1 MKTMKEKILTKEN
14 LAPFLDELLKTYR
27 VVAPVRSGDY
37 SLYRPLEDGR
47 DICLDYL
54 RPMKSAKE
62 IFFPQNET
70 LFYFNKR
77 TNRVVESP
85 EDEKTTVLFG
95 ITPCDLAGIAAQDR
109 IFASGTFKDSYY
121 MRRRSRSILIG
132 IACPIPGETCFCHVF
147 GIDRFASEIADLFFI
162 PLQGRYLVRVNTE
175 RGRKLVEYLQ
185 EATEADVREA
195 ERLAAQPVESKEEIM
210 PLEELSHLLAEEF
223 ESPVWDDIARRCI
236 GCAACTFVCPT
247 CHCFDI
253 TDEIRRDIGRR
264 SRTWDGCMFPM
275 FTLHASGHNPRMN
288 ATQRIRQRILHKF
301 AYFKDNQGII
311 SCTGCGRCVE
321 VCPVN
326 VDIREVLKCLSGI
339 LMEASKK

>member
-1 MKTMKEKILTKEN
+1 MKEKILAKEK
-14 LAPFLDELLKTYR
+14 LTSFLDELLKTYR
-27 VVAPVRSGDY
+27 VVAPVSSGNY
-37 SLYRPLEDGR
+37 SLYRTLEHGD

-62 IFFPQNET
+62 IFFPQNEP

-77 TNRVVESP
+77 TNKVVEPP
-85 EDEKTTVLFG
+85 EGEKSTVLFG
-95 ITPCDLAGIAAQDR
+95 VTPCDLAGIAAQDR
-109 IFASGTFKDSYY
+109 ILSSGTFKDSYY
-121 MRRRSRSILIG
+121 VRRRSQSILIG
-132 IACPIPGETCFCHVF
+132 IACPIPGETCFCNVF
-147 GIDRFASEIADLFFI
+147 DIDRFASDITDLFFI
-162 PLQGRYLVRVNTE
+162 PLKDLYLIRVNTE
-175 RGRKLVEYLQ
+175 QGEKLVENLR
-185 EATEADVREA
+185 EAKEADLREA
-195 ERLAAQPVESKEEIM
+195 ERLAAQPAEFKEAIM
-210 PLEELSHLLAEEF
+210 PLALEELSHLLTEEF
-223 ESPVWDDIARRCI
+223 ESPIWDDIARKCI

-253 TDEIRRDIGRR
+253 TDEMRRDIGLR

-275 FTLHASGHNPRMN
+275 FTLHASGHNPRTN

-326 VDIREVLKCLSGI
+326 VDIRQILKYLSET
-339 LMEASKK
+339 LKEATKK

>member
-1 MKTMKEKILTKEN
+1 
-14 LAPFLDELLKTYR
+14 
-27 VVAPVRSGDY
+27 
-37 SLYRPLEDGR
+37 
-47 DICLDYL
+47 L
-54 RPMKSAKE
+54 RPIKSAKE

-77 TNRVVESP
+77 TNRVVVSP
-85 EDEKTTVLFG
+85 EGEKTTILFG
-95 ITPCDLAGIAAQDR
+95 ITPCDLAGIATQDS
-109 IFASGTFKDSYY
+109 IFSSGTFKDSYY
-121 MRRRSRSILIG
+121 LRRRSQTILIG

-162 PLQGRYLVRVNTE
+162 PLQARYLVRVNTE
-175 RGRKLVEYLQ
+175 QGGKLVEHLRD
-185 EATEADVREA
+185 ATEADLREA

-210 PLEELSHLLAEEF
+210 PIEELSHLLAEEF
-223 ESPVWDDIARRCI
+223 ESPVWDDIARKCI

-275 FTLHASGHNPRMN
+275 FTLHASGHNPRTN
-288 ATQRIRQRILHKF
+288 AAQRFRQRILHKF

-326 VDIREVLKCLSGI
+326 VDIREVLKYLSGI